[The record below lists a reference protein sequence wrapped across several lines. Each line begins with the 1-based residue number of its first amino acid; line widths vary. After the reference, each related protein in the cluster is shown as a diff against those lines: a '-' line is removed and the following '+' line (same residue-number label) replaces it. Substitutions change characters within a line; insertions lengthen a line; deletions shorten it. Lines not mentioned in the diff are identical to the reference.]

1 MVWGQTQRQAASVLV
16 GVGGLIYMTSQQK
29 KQRLKK
35 KADKMLQEIGR
46 NLYDECLVC
55 GRPYTCLHHYFP
67 KSVSYALRYNMKN
80 CIPKCNGC
88 HMSHHQKSDPRIHN
102 IVNEVRG
109 KVWLNRLEKAKQV
122 TVKDTIGYI
131 EGIIESLK
139 LGL

>member
-1 MVWGQTQRQAASVLV
+1 
-16 GVGGLIYMTSQQK
+16 
-29 KQRLKK
+29 
-35 KADKMLQEIGR
+35 
-46 NLYDECLVC
+46 
-55 GRPYTCLHHYFP
+55 
-67 KSVSYALRYNMKN
+67 
-80 CIPKCNGC
+80 
-88 HMSHHQKSDPRIHN
+88 MSHHQKSDPRIHN